1 MNNYTKIILKVSI
14 AIATLPITILGTSYE
29 DARAENSKGL
39 YVTGNYG
46 SSAINEADWKATISD
61 LDYKGKIK
69 FEDGSGWET
78 GLGYDFG
85 RVRTELTYGQSN
97 NDITSITAQINEGA
111 NKGIG
116 AAATAS
122 GDLKI
127 TNIFLNSYLDFPIG
141 KEKKFTPYI
150 GGGIGGSKL
159 EIDNITVVN
168 EELEAANAWLF
179 GYQGKLGLSY
189 SISQNLN
196 IFGEGTSSRFSDLG
210 VAGDKYGLESDSD
223 FSYRGGFRLNF

>member
-127 TNIFLNSYLDFPIG
+127 SSILINGYLDFPIG
-141 KEKKFTPYI
+141 VEKKWTPYV
-150 GGGIGGSKL
+150 GAGIGGSKL
-159 EIDNITVVN
+159 DIDNITVDG
-168 EELEAANAWLF
+168 EELESANTWLF

-189 SISQNLN
+189 ALTKKLN
-196 IFGEGTSSRFSDLG
+196 IFGEGTFSAFSDLG
-210 VAGDKYGLESDSD
+210 AAGEKYGLESNSD
-223 FSYRGGFRLNF
+223 INYRGGFSLKF